1 MKKDIS
7 SVPASR
13 SKMYRV
19 LALLFTI
26 NMLVCVQCAR
36 AQDSIDSLS
45 ITMSNDSVFVYCE
58 YQSSVPSIIYFK
70 CSPNGF
76 NGPSTSSSYFLENP
90 GVYQKDYIFPNMIPG
105 KSYCVKAL
113 LTDTVG
119 SSGVGTGQGLKDSTV
134 CLPITTG
141 IQTIEIAP
149 EDRVIDFVY
158 DLSGKLVNSA
168 YLKTGYYIVSFHS
181 SKNPRLQK
189 RGKLLVADTFKYID

>member
-1 MKKDIS
+1 MKKDM
-7 SVPASR
+7 PAATSR
-13 SKMYRV
+13 KTMYIA
-19 LALLFTI
+19 LAILFT
-26 NMLVCVQCAR
+26 LAVLPLCTK
-36 AQDSIDSLS
+36 AQNSIDSLS
-45 ITMSNDSVFVYCE
+45 IRMSNDTVFVNCQ
-58 YQSSVPSIIYFK
+58 YQSNLPNIVYFK

-76 NGPSTSSSYFLENP
+76 NGPSVFSLFVLESP
-90 GVYQKDYIFPNMIPG
+90 GVYVRNYIFTNMIPG
-105 KSYCVKAL
+105 KSYCVRAV
-113 LTDTVG
+113 LTDTIG
-119 SSGVGTGQGLKDSTV
+119 SSSSGGGGQILDFTDA

-141 IQTIEIAP
+141 IEESVVAP